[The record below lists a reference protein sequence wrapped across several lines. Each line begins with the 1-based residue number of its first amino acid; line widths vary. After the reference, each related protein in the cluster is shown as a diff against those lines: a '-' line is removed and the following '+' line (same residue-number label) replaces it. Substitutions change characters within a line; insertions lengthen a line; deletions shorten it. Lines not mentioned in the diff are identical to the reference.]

1 MPSQVSRSVIYTQD
15 DANMPQKSA
24 LDVTPITDYLYLSAW
39 PRADHDAEIRRRDV
53 RLILSMHWIK
63 PARKLGL
70 PPVRLL
76 WLPTFDNPLMPMPIS
91 TLERGVEAALPVI
104 HDGSCVLVHCRAGV
118 HRSVAMACCVLIGMG
133 HSAEAAMQLV
143 QEQRAVADP
152 HAWYIQRR
160 IYKFEQLWQARTRE
174 PVI

>member
-1 MPSQVSRSVIYTQD
+1 
-15 DANMPQKSA
+15 MPQISG
-24 LDVTPITDYLYLSAW
+24 LDVSPITQYLSISAW
-39 PRADHDAEIRRRDV
+39 LHADHAAEIQLLNV

-63 PARKLGL
+63 PSRTLGL

-104 HDGSCVLVHCRAGV
+104 HDGNGVLVHCRAGV

-133 HSAEAAMQLV
+133 HNAEAAMQLV
-143 QEQRAVADP
+143 QQQRPVADP
-152 HAWYIQRR
+152 HIWYIQRR
-160 IYKFEQLWQARTRE
+160 IYLFEQLWRARN
-174 PVI
+174 